1 MLTTIITHI
10 ALIALVAFIFVNVV
24 NFISSKLY
32 ERKRKKIEK
41 FYNSLTDEEKELFD
55 SLSEGIDLSSFKKNK
70 EDK

>member
-10 ALIALVAFIFVNVV
+10 ALIALVTFIFVNVV
-24 NFISSKLY
+24 NFMSSKLY

-55 SLSEGIDLSSFKKNK
+55 SLSEVIDLSRFKK
-70 EDK
+70 E

>member
-10 ALIALVAFIFVNVV
+10 ALIALVTFIFVNVV

-55 SLSEGIDLSSFKKNK
+55 SLSEGIDLSRFKK
-70 EDK
+70 E

>member
-10 ALIALVAFIFVNVV
+10 ALIALAAFIFVNVV

-32 ERKRKKIEK
+32 ERKCKKIEE

-55 SLSEGIDLSSFKKNK
+55 SLSEGIDLSRFKK
-70 EDK
+70 E

>member
-10 ALIALVAFIFVNVV
+10 ALIALVTFIFVNVV
-24 NFISSKLY
+24 NFMSSKLC

-55 SLSEGIDLSSFKKNK
+55 SLSEAIELSKFKK
-70 EDK
+70 E

>member
-10 ALIALVAFIFVNVV
+10 ALVALAAFIFVNVV
-24 NFISSKLY
+24 NFASSKLY

-55 SLSEGIDLSSFKKNK
+55 SLSEGIELSRFKKK
-70 EDK
+70 

>member
-10 ALIALVAFIFVNVV
+10 ALIALAAFIFVNVV

-41 FYNSLTDEEKELFD
+41 FYNSLTDEEKKLFD
-55 SLSEGIDLSSFKKNK
+55 SLSEGIDLSRFKK
-70 EDK
+70 E

>member
-10 ALIALVAFIFVNVV
+10 ALIAFATFIFVNVV
-24 NFISSKLY
+24 NFASSKLY

-55 SLSEGIDLSSFKKNK
+55 NLSEGIDLSRFKK
-70 EDK
+70 E

>member
-10 ALIALVAFIFVNVV
+10 ALTALTAFIFVNVV

-55 SLSEGIDLSSFKKNK
+55 SLSEGIDLSKFKK
-70 EDK
+70 E

>member
-10 ALIALVAFIFVNVV
+10 ALVALAAFIFVNVV
-24 NFISSKLY
+24 NFTSSKLY

-55 SLSEGIDLSSFKKNK
+55 SLSEGIDLNRFKK
-70 EDK
+70 E

>member
-10 ALIALVAFIFVNVV
+10 ALTALTAFIFVNVV

-55 SLSEGIDLSSFKKNK
+55 SLSEGIELSRFKK
-70 EDK
+70 E

>member
-10 ALIALVAFIFVNVV
+10 TLIALAAFIFVNVV
-24 NFISSKLY
+24 NFTSSKLY

-55 SLSEGIDLSSFKKNK
+55 SLSEGIDLNRFKK
-70 EDK
+70 E

>member
-10 ALIALVAFIFVNVV
+10 ALIALVTFIFVNVV
-24 NFISSKLY
+24 NFMSSKLY

-55 SLSEGIDLSSFKKNK
+55 SLSEGIELSKFKK
-70 EDK
+70 E

>member
-10 ALIALVAFIFVNVV
+10 ALITLATFIFVNVV

-32 ERKRKKIEK
+32 ERKCKKIKE

-55 SLSEGIDLSSFKKNK
+55 SLSEGIELSRFKK
-70 EDK
+70 E

>member
-10 ALIALVAFIFVNVV
+10 ALVALAAFIFVNIV
-24 NFISSKLY
+24 NFASSKLY

-55 SLSEGIDLSSFKKNK
+55 SLSEGIDLSRFKK
-70 EDK
+70 E

>member
-10 ALIALVAFIFVNVV
+10 ALVALAAFIFVNVV

-55 SLSEGIDLSSFKKNK
+55 SLSESIDLSRFKK
-70 EDK
+70 E

>member
-10 ALIALVAFIFVNVV
+10 ALVALAAFIFVNIV
-24 NFISSKLY
+24 NFASSKLY

-55 SLSEGIDLSSFKKNK
+55 SLSEGIDLSKFKK
-70 EDK
+70 E

>member
-10 ALIALVAFIFVNVV
+10 ALITLAAFIFVNVV
-24 NFISSKLY
+24 NFMSSKLY

-55 SLSEGIDLSSFKKNK
+55 SLSEGIDLSRFKK
-70 EDK
+70 E

>member
-10 ALIALVAFIFVNVV
+10 ALIAFVAFIFVNVV
-24 NFISSKLY
+24 NFASSKLY

-55 SLSEGIDLSSFKKNK
+55 SLSEGIDLSRFKK
-70 EDK
+70 E